1 MLILDA
7 SWSNLSR
14 LCSLWQVTIE
24 VLWIFLSSCNTKIHW
39 CAIKEQTYST
49 EHSLAVCLT
58 WMTHITLLKTSELL
72 SQRKVITLSAK
83 MWLIDCK
90 LGLLSLILPIAFICT
105 YYRGTTGNLE
115 LNFKVKRRLRG
126 MLPPT
131 FRVHRKRH
139 SKQIISSIIQIV
151 SKCYLCGNRKPTKYE
166 YFFSDI
172 YFFVPFSKRIFQIFA
187 N

>member
-1 MLILDA
+1 
-7 SWSNLSR
+7 
-14 LCSLWQVTIE
+14 
-24 VLWIFLSSCNTKIHW
+24 
-39 CAIKEQTYST
+39 
-49 EHSLAVCLT
+49 
-58 WMTHITLLKTSELL
+58 MTHITLLKTSELL

-90 LGLLSLILPIAFICT
+90 LGLLSLILPTAIICT

-139 SKQIISSIIQIV
+139 SKQIISVIIQKV
-151 SKCYLCGNRKPTKYE
+151 SKCYLRQQETNKIQIF
-166 YFFSDI
+166 FFSDI
-172 YFFVPFSKRIFQIFA
+172 YFFLFHFLNECSK
-187 N
+187 

>member
-1 MLILDA
+1 
-7 SWSNLSR
+7 
-14 LCSLWQVTIE
+14 
-24 VLWIFLSSCNTKIHW
+24 
-39 CAIKEQTYST
+39 
-49 EHSLAVCLT
+49 
-58 WMTHITLLKTSELL
+58 MTHITLLKTSELL

-90 LGLLSLILPIAFICT
+90 LGLLSLILPIAIICT

-139 SKQIISSIIQIV
+139 SKQIISINY
-151 SKCYLCGNRKPTKYE
+151 SKSFYMLFAATGNQQNTNI
-166 YFFSDI
+166 FFRHL
-172 YFFVPFSKRIFQIFA
+172 FFLFHFPNEFSKYLQINSTFVLEWLMIICGKMFLWQWRA
-187 N
+187 FFHHPRALLAPSIENRPIHTS